1 MYSVKLKLQD
11 TNSNE
16 YDVNINSASYYD
28 MDIKAFANKYKLFTD
43 DTLISVQ
50 KRGDYEDVDIE

>member
-16 YDVNINSASYYD
+16 YDVNINSASYND
-28 MDIKAFANKYKLFTD
+28 LDIKAFATKYQLFTD
-43 DTLISVQ
+43 DTLIAVQ
-50 KRGDYEDVDIE
+50 KRGDYEDVSIN